1 MYASILNAHPSH
13 LKIRSTEQIPGCAF
27 TGRDSI
33 RRAAISKSQR
43 NGKVTRK
50 CRARPLDITGSSKN
64 ERAER
69 LLPVERVNI
78 EGGWWTGHRI
88 ALLTATSFATVTAWG
103 ASAALVLALG
113 FSGSNSIDAEPVEPF
128 TVYGTLFKK
137 LVIEVLD
144 DEGHIIK
151 RKRGVTATACVSS
164 VAASQETPQFQGL
177 PTGMKVTAFGDE
189 VCRRGE
195 ADDMPQAVAPAC
207 RAACTISVTDYSK
220 KQFDFSGYKL
230 PEKDEQ
236 RMMKSCVREC
246 NMSGT
251 RPGKSFQFV
260 VPYRR

>member
-1 MYASILNAHPSH
+1 VR
-13 LKIRSTEQIPGCAF
+13 KTIRCIKLPTVH
-27 TGRDSI
+27 
-33 RRAAISKSQR
+33 ISKPLISLIAYIWHA
-43 NGKVTRK
+43 
-50 CRARPLDITGSSKN
+50 CRSDHA
-64 ERAER
+64 
-69 LLPVERVNI
+69 
-78 EGGWWTGHRI
+78 
-88 ALLTATSFATVTAWG
+88 
-103 ASAALVLALG
+103 G
-113 FSGSNSIDAEPVEPF
+113 FVFRS
-128 TVYGTLFKK
+128 KK